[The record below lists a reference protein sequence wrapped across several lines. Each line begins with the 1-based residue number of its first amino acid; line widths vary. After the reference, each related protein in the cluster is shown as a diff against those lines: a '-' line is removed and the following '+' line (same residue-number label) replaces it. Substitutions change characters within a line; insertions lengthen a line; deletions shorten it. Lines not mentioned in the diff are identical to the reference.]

1 MSEVN
6 TGGGGGKHKGGKPK
20 AKKMSTRMD
29 MTPMVDLAFLLLT
42 FFMLTTQFSKPQ
54 SMEIVMPDKL
64 DPNDTKPPKINEQD
78 VMNLIM
84 GENNRIYY
92 YMGKADPAASPEVKI
107 ASYATNSNLSIRKV
121 LVEEHNANIKRLGGK
136 DQFMVLIKAADG
148 AKYKNMVD
156 IFDEMNINAIN
167 RYALVDIVPAEVEL
181 IKSIE
186 TK

>member
-1 MSEVN
+1 MAEVN

-20 AKKMSTRMD
+20 AKKMSTKMD

-54 SMEIVMPDKL
+54 TMEIVMPDK
-64 DPNDTKPPKINEQD
+64 DKETPKEDQDKINVKD

-92 YMGKADPAASPEVKI
+92 YTQEDVNASPEVKV
-107 ASYATNSNLSIRKV
+107 ASYTPNSNLSIRKI
-121 LVEEHNANIKRLGGK
+121 LVKQHNENIARNGGK

-156 IFDEMNINAIN
+156 IFDEMNITAMN
-167 RYALVDIVPAEVEL
+167 RYAMVDITPAETEM
-181 IKSIE
+181 IKNVKE
-186 TK
+186 